1 MEEKVKQSGSIS
13 AKTGTKKVTIKL
25 PEIMPSDKYVIA
37 LAIAEPVDYDKEIA
51 LDVPFETKEE
61 HQFVVNI
68 NKKLPYKIVLQW
80 TVEMLS

>member
-25 PEIMPSDKYVIA
+25 PEIMPI
-37 LAIAEPVDYDKEIA
+37 DYDKEIA